1 MIDQLLTAS
10 LALVLAVFLVWVILI
25 QTSGLTLNQLF

>member
-10 LALVLAVFLVWVILI
+10 LAVVLALCVIWVILI
-25 QTSGLTLNQLF
+25 QTSGLTLSQFF

>member
-25 QTSGLTLNQLF
+25 QTSGLTLSQLF

>member
-10 LALVLAVFLVWVILI
+10 LAFLLAVFLVWVILI
-25 QTSGLTLNQLF
+25 QTSGFTLSQFL